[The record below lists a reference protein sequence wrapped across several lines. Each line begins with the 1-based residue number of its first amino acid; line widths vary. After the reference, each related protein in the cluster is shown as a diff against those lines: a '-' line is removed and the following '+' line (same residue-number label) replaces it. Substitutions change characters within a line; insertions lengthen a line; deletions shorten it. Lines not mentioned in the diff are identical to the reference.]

1 MNSRKQPPLRSEKTL
16 TEIFKY
22 EVADGVSEYHL
33 MIHAT
38 QPKDAYEEQ
47 LNAIIDTYYQL
58 REKELQG
65 TVAILNDIS

>member
-38 QPKDAYEEQ
+38 QPNDAYE
-47 LNAIIDTYYQL
+47 
-58 REKELQG
+58 
-65 TVAILNDIS
+65 